1 MKFQRIAGRFAAGI
15 MTGAILLTT
24 FGGTALAEGE
34 DSGKVTPVES
44 VSYKKTVTTDGNTY
58 APKTAFKF
66 ELTAVTHNND
76 SAKYEGF
83 QLLSGVAGGLTLA
96 DQGELAFA
104 PVKDEVKSSYEKNGV
119 IQVDGT
125 KFTQPGVYH
134 YKMKEIIPA
143 AAEK

>member
-34 DSGKVTPVES
+34 DSGKVTPVTN

-76 SAKYEGF
+76 SAK
-83 QLLSGVAGGLTLA
+83 
-96 DQGELAFA
+96 
-104 PVKDEVKSSYEKNGV
+104 
-119 IQVDGT
+119 
-125 KFTQPGVYH
+125 
-134 YKMKEIIPA
+134 
-143 AAEK
+143 